1 VIKVQIKIS
10 KANCVTFGCMRYCF
24 YFFLIA
30 FVFTS
35 CTKRTA
41 TTGVKSEPVQHA
53 YALAIHG
60 GAGAMPQGTYTPEQE
75 DAYKQKLTEA
85 LKLGQL
91 MLQNGDS
98 AVDVIIA
105 VIKILEDSP
114 LFNAGK
120 GSVFTFDG
128 EIRMD
133 ASIMNGKTLDA
144 GAVTNVSV
152 VKNPITAAN
161 EVMKTKYILFSGAGA
176 DAFAEAKGCEI
187 VDPFYFYTE
196 HQFKRWMQT
205 KDTLGIDKIRIDS
218 LKNLQPV
225 SYTDRYIV
233 DKNYGTVGC
242 VVLDKYGNL
251 AAGTSTGGLM
261 NKQFGRIGD
270 SPIIGAGTY
279 ANNATCAVS
288 CTGTGE
294 DFIKTVAAKTVSDM
308 MEYENYSVAQAVDS
322 LLYKV
327 FIPIKGDGGLI
338 AVDYYGN
345 VYMNYNSDGMFRASI
360 DDTGNMFVGI
370 YK

>member
-1 VIKVQIKIS
+1 MITV
-10 KANCVTFGCMRYCF
+10 F
-24 YFFLIA
+24 YLHA
-30 FVFTS
+30 
-35 CTKRTA
+35 CTTKTE
-41 TTGVKSEPVQHA
+41 TTTTEEPIQYA

-60 GAGAMPQGTYTPEQE
+60 GAGAMPAGTYTPEQE
-75 DAYKQKLTEA
+75 TAYKEKLTEA
-85 LKLGQL
+85 LKLGEQ
-91 MLQNGDS
+91 MLKQGDS
-98 AVDVIIA
+98 AVDVVVA

-133 ASIMNGKTLDA
+133 ASVMNGKTLDA

-152 VKNPITAAN
+152 VKNPITAAR
-161 EVMKTKYILFSGAGA
+161 EVMKTKYILFSGNEA
-176 DAFAEAKGCEI
+176 DAFAEQSGCEI

-196 HQFKRWMQT
+196 HQFKRWRNT
-205 KDTLGIDKIRIDS
+205 KDTSGTD
-218 LKNLQPV
+218 KNLIESIEKSKPV
-225 SYTDRYIV
+225 SYEESMIA
-233 DKNYGTVGC
+233 DKNTGTVGC
-242 VVLDKYGNL
+242 VVLDKHRNL

-279 ANNATCAVS
+279 ANNETCAIS

-294 DFIKTVAAKTVSDM
+294 DFIKTVAAKTVSDLI
-308 MEYENYSVAQAVDS
+308 EYKNYSVTQAVDS
-322 LLYKV
+322 LLFKI

-338 AVDYYGN
+338 AIDRNGN
-345 VYMNYNSDGMFRASI
+345 IYMNYNSDGMFRGSV
-360 DDTGNMFVGI
+360 DDKGNVWVGI